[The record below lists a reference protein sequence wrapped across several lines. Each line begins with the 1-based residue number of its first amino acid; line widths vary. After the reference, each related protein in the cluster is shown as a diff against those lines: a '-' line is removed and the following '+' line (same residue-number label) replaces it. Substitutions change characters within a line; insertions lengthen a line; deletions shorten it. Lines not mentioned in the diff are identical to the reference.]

1 MIFFSVIIPTYNREL
16 LLKRSISSVLNQTFD
31 NFELLIIDN
40 GSTDNTE
47 QVVLNFKD
55 DRIKYFKQSNSG
67 SPASPRNSGI
77 SRATG
82 IWIAFLDSDDLWYPE
97 KLAEVYKICEL
108 KDYDVIVHGE
118 KHVDIQK
125 HTEKD
130 IYYHTYDDDIYKNLL
145 TKGNF
150 LSTSA
155 TCVRRY
161 FLDKHKLFFDDS
173 PGLFIVED
181 YDLWLRIA
189 LNGGRFYTLN
199 QILGEYLINETS
211 MINNIELMKNNH
223 FNLYKKH
230 AYNIQNFTKD
240 KNRLYKNLE
249 LNYLNNYVIMLF
261 LQGYYFDCLKIMLYI
276 LIKNPFSFIIKIIHR
291 VIKK

>member
-1 MIFFSVIIPTYNREL
+1 MTI
-16 LLKRSISSVLNQTFD
+16 
-31 NFELLIIDN
+31 
-40 GSTDNTE
+40 
-47 QVVLNFKD
+47 
-55 DRIKYFKQSNSG
+55 
-67 SPASPRNSGI
+67 
-77 SRATG
+77 
-82 IWIAFLDSDDLWYPE
+82 
-97 KLAEVYKICEL
+97 
-108 KDYDVIVHGE
+108 
-118 KHVDIQK
+118 
-125 HTEKD
+125 
-130 IYYHTYDDDIYKNLL
+130 L
-145 TKGNF
+145 TGNF

-161 FLDKHKLFFDDS
+161 FLDKHKLFFDES

-240 KNRLYKNLE
+240 KKRLYNNLE
-249 LNYLNNYVIMLF
+249 LNYLNNHVIMLF
-261 LQGYYFDCLKIMLYI
+261 IQGSYFSFIRIMFYTFA
-276 LIKNPFSFIIKIIHR
+276 KNPFSFIVNIYRKVLKKIT
-291 VIKK
+291 KL